1 MTDGSAELELV
12 GVQGVWWRQSLAGAD
27 PLGWFEP
34 PPDGRWQRGAVTGA
48 LYMSE
53 SPDTAW
59 SEFFR
64 AAAEQG
70 LPPHLKMPRDLIRL
84 EVDLDGIADLSTAAA
99 LGTAGLP
106 WPEPVSRNWPAFQE
120 VGEMLLA
127 QGAGGSS
134 RLRQPERAASTSVC
148 SEAVR
153 GHLGSWSP
161 RWSGSTTRPSRRAA
175 AGNVERHH

>member
-12 GVQGVWWRQSLAGAD
+12 RIQGVWWRQSLAGAD

-70 LPPHLKMPRDLIRL
+70 LPPYLKMPRDLIRL
-84 EVDLDGIADLSTAAA
+84 EVDLDEIADLSTAAA
-99 LGTAGLP
+99 LGMVGLP
-106 WPEPVSRNWPAFQE
+106 WPEPVSRDWPAFQE

-127 QGAGGSS
+127 QGARGILAPSAAREGGINLCLFRSG
-134 RLRQPERAASTSVC
+134 PGP
-148 SEAVR
+148 SEVTVAQ
-153 GHLGSWSP
+153 
-161 RWSGSTTRPSRRAA
+161 
-175 AGNVERHH
+175 VERFDDPPKPPDGSRTR